1 MKEITLIAMLLITTA
16 LVSCDG
22 MGKKVNSNNCTER
35 LDVQFVDGS
44 AMWVYNGSVSSGY
57 VKGNDEMG
65 QRVYVSMT
73 QVLTVTE
80 VDCGNGK

>member
-1 MKEITLIAMLLITTA
+1 MKKITLISILLISVA
-16 LVSCDG
+16 LASCDG
-22 MGKKVNSNNCTER
+22 MGPKVNSNDCTER
-35 LDVQFVDGS
+35 LDVQFADGS

-65 QRVYVSMT
+65 QRVWVSMN

-80 VDCGNGK
+80 VDCGNGR